1 MPWNLETMKDVTT
14 CEKQGGAGV
23 SYDPL
28 ISEWGNPVQILAS
41 SWRLDLIGAHT
52 EGIETS

>member
-23 SYDPL
+23 SFDPL

-41 SWRLDLIGAHT
+41 SWDLEFQWGNT
-52 EGIETS
+52 

>member
-1 MPWNLETMKDVTT
+1 MPWNLETMKDATT
-14 CEKQGGAGV
+14 CEKRGGAGV

-41 SWRLDLIGAHT
+41 SWSLELQ
-52 EGIETS
+52 

>member
-1 MPWNLETMKDVTT
+1 MPWNLETMKDVTTCEMKDVTT

-41 SWRLDLIGAHT
+41 SWSLELQ
-52 EGIETS
+52 

>member
-14 CEKQGGAGV
+14 CEGAGV

-41 SWRLDLIGAHT
+41 SWSLELQ
-52 EGIETS
+52 

>member
-23 SYDPL
+23 SFDPL

-41 SWRLDLIGAHT
+41 PWNLEFQWGNT
-52 EGIETS
+52 